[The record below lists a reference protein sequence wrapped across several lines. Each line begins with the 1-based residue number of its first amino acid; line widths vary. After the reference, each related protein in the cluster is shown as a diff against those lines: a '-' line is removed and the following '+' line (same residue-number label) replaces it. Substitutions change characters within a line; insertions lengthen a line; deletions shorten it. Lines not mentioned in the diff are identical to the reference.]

1 MLIEYNQKQIELKE
15 ATTAA
20 ELLCQING
28 NKDTLGVLIN
38 GKSKDLSV
46 QLKNKDKVSFLSF
59 QDQEGEYMFWHTSAH
74 ILAQAILRLFPEALP
89 TIGPPIE
96 NGFYYDFANLAISE
110 NDFKTIEKEAQ
121 KIIKENHFT
130 QRLEYKDKQEALDAF
145 SKNSFKKELIE
156 EFRENL
162 SAYKQGEFVDLCRG
176 PHIPNLGKIKAF
188 KILKTSGSYWKANA
202 KNTQL
207 TRIYAISYPQ
217 KTQLKEYL
225 LRLAEAQKRDHR
237 IIGKK
242 LGLFSFHIEAP
253 GMPFFHPKGIILW
266 NRIME
271 FWKTCHQDTYQEIK
285 TPLML
290 SQDLWVTSGHWE
302 NYKENM
308 YLTNID
314 ETTYAI
320 KPMNCPGC
328 LIYYNSNQYSY
339 RQLPLRIAELGHVH
353 RHELKGVLGGL
364 FRVRAFHQDDAHI
377 FMKDSD
383 IAEEILAVI
392 RLSKKIYACFG
403 LECQLELSTR
413 PEKSIGTSK
422 QWLIATEGLQS
433 ALDSG
438 NYSYQI
444 NKGDGAFY
452 GPKIDLHIKDAL
464 GRTWQCGTIQ
474 LDMTLPERFNLSYI
488 DQQGNKKQPIMIHR
502 TIMGSIERFMGVL
515 VEHFA
520 GQFPF
525 WMSPNQIKI
534 LAVADRFV
542 DFAQKVQSKL
552 ATQQWIVELD
562 DKAESISK
570 KVRTAELEQWNYI
583 LVIGAQELQTQKFQ
597 IRIRAKK
604 QTVTMQLDEF
614 IAKLKDEQETRS
626 LVSVI

>member
-121 KIIKENHFT
+121 KIIKENHLT

-271 FWKTCHQDTYQEIK
+271 FWKTCHQDAYQEIK

-542 DFAQKVQSKL
+542 NFAQKVQSKL
-552 ATQQWIVELD
+552 AMQQWIVELD